1 MVDSY
6 LRDSTLVSRK
16 PRFLT
21 PEMLL
26 IRVDSPYLTVDTVH
40 WRLPTYCSPTTI
52 RKPSRFASKR
62 KNADSSSQRK
72 TSKPVQSPSI
82 SLAVPLL
89 LWEKVIDDYRRSK
102 MLSSASSRRRISCES
117 TGPTN
122 YQRIASSCQQTS
134 IYQASTSIFQSL

>member
-40 WRLPTYCSPTTI
+40 
-52 RKPSRFASKR
+52 
-62 KNADSSSQRK
+62 
-72 TSKPVQSPSI
+72 
-82 SLAVPLL
+82 
-89 LWEKVIDDYRRSK
+89 
-102 MLSSASSRRRISCES
+102 
-117 TGPTN
+117 
-122 YQRIASSCQQTS
+122 
-134 IYQASTSIFQSL
+134 